1 MSRQPIY
8 ADDRKKRVISIHGGR
23 WVAQHFTAGPRGGMG
38 QNHAKT
44 KKEELPHFD
53 PWQDIAPPTEDRSR
67 ALARIADKQQQ
78 ARV

>member
-1 MSRQPIY
+1 
-8 ADDRKKRVISIHGGR
+8 
-23 WVAQHFTAGPRGGMG
+23 MG

-53 PWQDIAPPTEDRSR
+53 PPTEDRSR